1 MSPHQD
7 HSRKDRHIGTGAP
20 RPERYAAPADPSLY
34 NGMPSATNREWGPD
48 RSNNAYSH
56 GYHGQGGYG
65 ESQGP
70 DAQSGHTS
78 PAVIAAADRR
88 ATCGPTHAS
97 PTTSSTASPT
107 TPTSTPARSC

>member
-1 MSPHQD
+1 MSHHQD

-48 RSNNAYSH
+48 RSNNAYSF
-56 GYHGQGGYG
+56 GYDGQGGYG

-70 DAQSGHTS
+70 DAQSGHVARGHRGRGPPLS
-78 PAVIAAADRR
+78 RSDHLRHSAGIRPRHRR
-88 ATCGPTHAS
+88 GPWRV
-97 PTTSSTASPT
+97 
-107 TPTSTPARSC
+107 RS